1 MAVLGQQM
9 AAAGIVGV
17 FVVAVGV
24 VLVRGLRS
32 PASWVDVAMAVAIAG
47 LICGYTL
54 VDQRGVSHADPSTYL
69 LLVVGIPAVV
79 YTGVLVAR
87 GGGITRLRAAS
98 TPAVL
103 AGGIAVVAA
112 YGLVLAALG
121 MAPAAAVSALRET
134 SIVMATVLAA
144 VVLKERVER
153 SRWLGSVVV
162 VAGIALVVT
171 S

>member
-1 MAVLGQQM
+1 MGVVL
-9 AAAGIVGV
+9 
-17 FVVAVGV
+17 VAVGV

-32 PASWVDVAMAVAIAG
+32 PASWRDVAMAVGIAG
-47 LICGYTL
+47 LIAATPWSTSGASRTPTRSRTWCSWWASRPSSTRACWWRATGAWRGCGP
-54 VDQRGVSHADPSTYL
+54 R
-69 LLVVGIPAVV
+69 
-79 YTGVLVAR
+79 R
-87 GGGITRLRAAS
+87 R
-98 TPAVL
+98 PAVL
-103 AGGIAVVAA
+103 GGGVAVVAA

-121 MAPAAAVSALRET
+121 MAPAAGVAALRET